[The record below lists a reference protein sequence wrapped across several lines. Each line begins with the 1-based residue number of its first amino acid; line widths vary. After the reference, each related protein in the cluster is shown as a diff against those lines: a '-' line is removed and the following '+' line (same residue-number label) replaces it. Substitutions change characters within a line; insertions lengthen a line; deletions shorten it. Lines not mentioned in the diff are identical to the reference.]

1 MQPVREMKVDEKRL
15 DLAMAAAGVRQ
26 YDELATAAGITT
38 QTIRNIR
45 ANGVCSMKVLA
56 ALADALNCNPIDLIV
71 TPGFPDPKSD
81 ALAALS
87 A

>member
-1 MQPVREMKVDEKRL
+1 MKTLRVDSKRL
-15 DLAMAAAGVRQ
+15 DLAMAAAGIRQ
-26 YDELATAAGITT
+26 YEDLADAASISS

-45 ANGVCSMKVLA
+45 KEGICSMNVLS

-71 TPGFPDPKSD
+71 TPGFPDPKLE

>member
-1 MQPVREMKVDEKRL
+1 MKTLRVDSKRL
-15 DLAMAAAGVRQ
+15 DLAMAAAGIRQ
-26 YDELATAAGITT
+26 YEDLADAAKISS

-45 ANGVCSMKVLA
+45 KDGVCSMNVLIG
-56 ALADALNCNPIDLIV
+56 LADALNCNPIDLIV
-71 TPGFPDPKSD
+71 TPGFPDPKLE

>member
-1 MQPVREMKVDEKRL
+1 MKTLKVDKKRL
-15 DLAMAAAGVRQ
+15 DLAMAQAGIRQ
-26 YDELATAAGITT
+26 YEDLATAAEISS

-45 ANGVCSMKVLA
+45 RDGICSMNVLA
-56 ALADALNCNPIDLIV
+56 ALASALDCNPIDLIV
-71 TPGFPDPKSD
+71 TPGFPDPKLE

>member
-1 MQPVREMKVDEKRL
+1 MKTLRVDSKRL
-15 DLAMAAAGVRQ
+15 DLAMAAAGIRQ
-26 YDELATAAGITT
+26 YEDLADAASISS

-45 ANGVCSMKVLA
+45 KEGICSMNVLS

-71 TPGFPDPKSD
+71 TPGFPDPKLEG
-81 ALAALS
+81 LAALS

>member
-1 MQPVREMKVDEKRL
+1 MKTLRVDEKRL
-15 DLAMAAAGVRQ
+15 DLAMAGAGIRQ
-26 YDELATAAGITT
+26 YEDLAAAAKISS

-45 ANGVCSMKVLA
+45 KDGICSMNVLA
-56 ALADALNCNPIDLIV
+56 ALANALNCNPIDLIV
-71 TPGFPDPKSD
+71 TPGFPDPKLE